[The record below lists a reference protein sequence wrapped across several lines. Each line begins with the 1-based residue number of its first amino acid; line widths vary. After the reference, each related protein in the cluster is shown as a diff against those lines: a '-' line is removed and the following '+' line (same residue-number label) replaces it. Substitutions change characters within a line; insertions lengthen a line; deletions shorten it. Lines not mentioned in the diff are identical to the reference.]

1 MTAFDFLPGLT
12 THSLWT
18 IALSW
23 MSLTRLTNNALHSIN
38 TLSAWFVGWW
48 AWLHRHQNWNF
59 PPFLSSCVSSWGTP
73 WELAQQKHNTW
84 LVLDPTYPT
93 IDIDSFPQYDWT
105 GFYGDVMEAI
115 PHDMNEPFW
124 AKTSTFARC
133 ATVTTQGTSKPDALT
148 LASWSDWDP
157 SLWCQVHSDEA
168 HHIEKLRG
176 LQSNSTCWGCT
187 LDRTLLY
194 LWWQQITSYQL
205 D

>member
-1 MTAFDFLPGLT
+1 MLF
-12 THSLWT
+12 
-18 IALSW
+18 ILSTPYRCD
-23 MSLTRLTNNALHSIN
+23 LLD
-38 TLSAWFVGWW
+38 GW